1 MLSALSSLESK
12 NKRIASLGHNFLTE
26 SMPVE
31 AMSSGSGFA
40 KSSSSHSLS
49 SLAGNASSSGS
60 GSVSTTIAIAEG
72 KADDGAEDEERGKK
86 GSMPANFNNSSINMS
101 SSSSSSSANRL
112 PVVMDDYKETDLND
126 VYNGPDGGQDYKSN
140 DSIISGSSKMM
151 EGGNGIINLSGAVKT
166 LSMTRAVGMGANA
179 GGVGTG
185 LNRPMSARL
194 RRSSLG
200 TFTRLLLFGLLMS
213 LSSSSSSLSLSPSP
227 SSSLTSV
234 LFCSF

>member
-12 NKRIASLGHNFLTE
+12 NKRVASLGHNFLTE

-31 AMSSGSGFA
+31 AMSSGSGFV

-86 GSMPANFNNSSINMS
+86 GSMPANFNNSSINM
-101 SSSSSSSANRL
+101 SSSSSSANRL

-200 TFTRLLLFGLLMS
+200 TFTRLLFFGLLMS
-213 LSSSSSSLSLSPSP
+213 LSSSSSSLSPSP

>member
-12 NKRIASLGHNFLTE
+12 NKRVASLGHNFLTE

-31 AMSSGSGFA
+31 AMSSGSGFV

-49 SLAGNASSSGS
+49 SLAGNDSIISGS

-101 SSSSSSSANRL
+101 SSSSSSANRL

-126 VYNGPDGGQDYKSN
+126 VYNGPGGGQDYESN
-140 DSIISGSSKMM
+140 DGIIGASSKMM

-200 TFTRLLLFGLLMS
+200 TFTRLLFFGLLMS
-213 LSSSSSSLSLSPSP
+213 LSSSSSSLSPSP

>member
-12 NKRIASLGHNFLTE
+12 NKRVASLGHNFLTE

-31 AMSSGSGFA
+31 AMSSGSGFV

-49 SLAGNASSSGS
+49 SLAGNDSIISGS

-86 GSMPANFNNSSINMS
+86 GSMPANFNNSSINM
-101 SSSSSSSANRL
+101 SSSSSSANRL

-200 TFTRLLLFGLLMS
+200 TFTRLLFFGLLMS
-213 LSSSSSSLSLSPSP
+213 LSSSSSSLSPSP